1 MVTILK
7 NFNEPVM
14 NIMIKY
20 FTTITAGMA
29 LFASCGKKVGT
40 GPLCDDP
47 TPPAQISNVQVENR
61 AGMAKIMYTVPKDG
75 NLLYVQAEYVGTN
88 GKPVETKASYY
99 GDSLIVNG
107 FADTDEHEVRLYSV
121 SRCGVKSEPVLATVK
136 PKEAPIFEVFRS
148 LVIENFFGGF
158 RITAANPTGE
168 NIGILVLSKNKFQ
181 EYEVDN
187 YKSLYLTAGEK
198 DILAKVRGM
207 DTVTTRLGFVIQDRF
222 GNNSDTLFQDI
233 TPIYEAQLDKSKFKT
248 YVLPGDA
255 PQVTNGARLEY
266 AWDNRLGWPYVSF
279 TDQTAGGPNPHMI
292 TFDLGVTAKL
302 SLIWIRPF
310 PELNPQQFYF
320 LTTMKRFEIYGSTA
334 PTANGALDASWK
346 LLNSF
351 TVIKPSGTGYGK
363 DTDLDRQIAAAGF
376 NWEIPLNAPKVRFL
390 RIRCLENWAGGTAQN
405 INEIT
410 VYGDPR

>member
-1 MVTILK
+1 
-7 NFNEPVM
+7 M
-14 NIMIKY
+14 NIIIKY
-20 FTTITAGMA
+20 FTTITTGLA
-29 LFASCGKKVGT
+29 LFASCGKKIEN

-47 TPPAQISNVQVENR
+47 TVPALVTNVQVENR
-61 AGMAKIMYTVPKDG
+61 AGLAKIMYTVPEDK

-88 GKPVETKASYY
+88 GKPAETKASYY
-99 GDSLIVNG
+99 SDSIIVNG
-107 FADTDEHEVRLYSV
+107 FADTEEHEVKLYSV
-121 SRCGVKSEPVLATVK
+121 SKCGAKSEPVLVTVK

-158 RITAANPTGE
+158 RITAANPTGD
-168 NIGILVLSKNKFQ
+168 NIGIIVLTQNKFK

-187 YKSLYLTAGEK
+187 FKSIYLTAGEK

-207 DTVTTRLGFVIQDRF
+207 DTVTQRLGFYIQDRW

-248 YVLPGDA
+248 WVLPGDA

-320 LTTMKRFEIYGSTA
+320 LTTMKRFEVYGSTA
-334 PTANGALDASWK
+334 PSSNGALDASWK
-346 LLNSF
+346 LLNSYE
-351 TVIKPSGTGYGK
+351 VIKPSGTGYGK
-363 DTDLDRQIAAAGF
+363 DTDLDRTIAAAGF
-376 NWEIPLNAPKVRFL
+376 NWEIPLNAPKVRYL